1 MDYIRQ
7 MNGFLYHSRGTLDV
21 KARAVYTCL
30 FDIWNR
36 LKRPNGWFRAAN
48 SQIMRETCIKKE
60 QNVINAKKALERG
73 GYIRTR
79 KRART
84 AVTEYMMIDLTTDN
98 QSVKSAKTTDESSVN
113 YLPIVSRTT
122 DDMSVDLG
130 RTTDESSVN
139 YLPIVSRT
147 TDDMSV
153 DLGRTTD
160 ESSGIIKEKHKK
172 ESKGKGKEKPSI
184 NPSSSSSS
192 SPTPAPAALSK
203 GAAVAVDDGETIVRE
218 DKDFQI
224 LEKLFLANN
233 FTGHRY
239 SRKVKRQLLDLY
251 EEYGKDLVARSIAEA
266 IFKGGK
272 SLAYCK
278 TILERWKAEG
288 CDFQGVNPL
297 KRYEQTTK

>member
-36 LKRPNGWFRAAN
+36 LKRPNWWFRAAN

-130 RTTDESSVN
+130 RTTDESS
-139 YLPIVSRT
+139 
-147 TDDMSV
+147 
-153 DLGRTTD
+153 
-160 ESSGIIKEKHKK
+160 GIIKEKHKK

-184 NPSSSSSS
+184 NPSSSSSSS

>member
-1 MDYIRQ
+1 

-98 QSVKSAKTTDESSVN
+98 QSVKSAK
-113 YLPIVSRTT
+113 
-122 DDMSVDLG
+122 
-130 RTTDESSVN
+130 TTDESSVN

>member
-98 QSVKSAKTTDESSVN
+98 QSVKSAK
-113 YLPIVSRTT
+113 
-122 DDMSVDLG
+122 
-130 RTTDESSVN
+130 TTDESSVN